1 MNDKFI
7 DTSATLYY
15 MWKDDG
21 LAWNPDDGIEEV
33 SVSADEVW
41 TPDFGLLLS
50 PGPGLTTFNSIFK
63 LADTNGLLA
72 NLTVRFDGSGR
83 YLSSR
88 LVIQKSQSLGGHQ
101 QN

>member
-21 LAWNPDDGIEEV
+21 LAWNPDMKDGIEEI

-50 PGPGLTTFNSIFK
+50 PRPGLTTFNSIFK
-63 LADTNGLLA
+63 LADMNGFLA
-72 NLTVRFDGSGR
+72 NVTVRFDGSGR
-83 YLSSR
+83 D
-88 LVIQKSQSLGGHQ
+88 
-101 QN
+101 